1 MAQTKEVQVIS
12 AGPPQEGRP
21 VGANIVAT
29 KEEKQAGKGQEGK
42 EDPAGP
48 VI

>member
-12 AGPPQEGRP
+12 AGQPKGGQP

-29 KEEKQAGKGQEGK
+29 KEEKQAEKGQEGK